1 MLKRKGIMR
10 FPFFLTFYSQ
20 PTDVWRGYIVTDVS
34 INPRLHIAMK
44 TMVGTLAVII
54 IMSLS
59 STAAYARNNVKS
71 ITAED
76 LVTKVYGALSPEC
89 SKAELLG
96 GCVSEFNLS
105 PSEEDNGMWLDSSEG
120 YCLSYYGMIV
130 PQVSAIASVERD
142 SVANFGFFFLFPY
155 TISNREDMNRRQAEF
170 CGCLLQEMKDIGMTL
185 AVISGSDSL
194 FELAGDYM
202 GNYVTVRLTDEG
214 AGASGRYVLCLYVEP
229 DGFTPADDFAAI

>member
-1 MLKRKGIMR
+1 MIGAVIL
-10 FPFFLTFYSQ
+10 SQ
-20 PTDVWRGYIVTDVS
+20 ACQS

-130 PQVSAIASVERD
+130 PQVSAIASIERD

-155 TISNREDMNRRQAEF
+155 
-170 CGCLLQEMKDIGMTL
+170 
-185 AVISGSDSL
+185 
-194 FELAGDYM
+194 
-202 GNYVTVRLTDEG
+202 
-214 AGASGRYVLCLYVEP
+214 
-229 DGFTPADDFAAI
+229 

>member
-20 PTDVWRGYIVTDVS
+20 PTDVWRGYIVTGVS

-130 PQVSAIASVERD
+130 PQVSAIASIERD
-142 SVANFGFFFLFPY
+142 SVANFG

-229 DGFTPADDFAAI
+229 DGFTPAGDFAAI